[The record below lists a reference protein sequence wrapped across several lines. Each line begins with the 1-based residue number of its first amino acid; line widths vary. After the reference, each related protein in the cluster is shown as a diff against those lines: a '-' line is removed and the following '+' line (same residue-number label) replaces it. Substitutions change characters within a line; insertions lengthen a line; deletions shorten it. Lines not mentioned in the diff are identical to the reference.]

1 MFYKSTL
8 ETMGYFDALIYG
20 LVQGATE
27 YLPVSSSAHLLLV
40 PRLLG
45 KEDPGLAFDVFLH
58 LGTLLA
64 TAVYFFRDWLSIL
77 KNPMRSSGRE
87 GQPSGTPHVS
97 WLHLLVGTIPAVV
110 AGLLLNHWIQE
121 NTRSL
126 LILWATLPLF
136 GVFLW
141 WVDKNSFMNRTIRD
155 ASLGDMW
162 VVGCMQALALVPGVS
177 RSGSTITAARLLGF
191 TRADSARISFLL
203 SLPVT
208 LGAIVFELRHWDDL
222 VASVN
227 GLGPLLF
234 GCLMAL
240 VSGAFAIHLLI
251 RWVSRTSFAVF
262 AVYRVILALLIALS
276 GLGS

>member
-1 MFYKSTL
+1 
-8 ETMGYFDALIYG
+8 MGYFDALIYD

-40 PRLLG
+40 PHVLG
-45 KEDPGLAFDVFLH
+45 QNDPGLAFDVFLH
-58 LGTLLA
+58 IGTLLA
-64 TAVYFFRDWLSIL
+64 TAVYFFKDWLQIL
-77 KNPMRSSGRE
+77 RNPVPAAGSEGRGSS
-87 GQPSGTPHVS
+87 HLS
-97 WLHLLVGTIPAVV
+97 WLHLVVGTIPAVV
-110 AGLLLNHWIQE
+110 AGLLLNHWIKE

-141 WVDKNSFMNRTIRD
+141 WVDKHSFMNRTMKS
-155 ASLGDMW
+155 ASLGDML
-162 VVGCMQALALVPGVS
+162 VVGCMQALALIPGVS

-208 LGAIVFELRHWDDL
+208 LGAIVLEVRHWEEL
-222 VASVN
+222 VASAN
-227 GLGPLLF
+227 GLGPLVF
-234 GCLMAL
+234 GAATAL
-240 VSGAFAIHLLI
+240 VSGALAIHLLI

-262 AVYRVILALLIALS
+262 AVYRVIIAVLIAIS
-276 GLGS
+276 GLGA